1 MNPYTG
7 HNVAEATGEMIFFD
21 QMTPERKAIAERL
34 IKSMKQYHNNGTGA
48 ENVAAAL
55 EALVYGYW
63 QPKIE
68 AEQERVHAWNG
79 WNHE

>member
-34 IKSMKQYHNNGTGA
+34 LKAMKQYHNNGTGA
-48 ENVAAAL
+48 E
-55 EALVYGYW
+55 
-63 QPKIE
+63 
-68 AEQERVHAWNG
+68 
-79 WNHE
+79 